1 MIYVKCL
8 SLPPPPPLS
17 PSLSLPLSPSLSLS
31 PSLPPSLPLSPGLL
45 LALLHWVGLICTA
58 RESAAYQNFLITI
71 EMFLAAVLLK
81 FAFSYKP
88 YQSMRKDSEG
98 RGIPM
103 QKVSSHFKDTINP
116 QDVVTDAIHNFS
128 RVYQQYAQQGDLTD
142 EEDRKEPV
150 NYGTK
155 KTHLSNGRVATFTP
169 LKPSRSGTNVPNQLE
184 SDDERVIL
192 LVETDEEE
200 IYQ

>member
-1 MIYVKCL
+1 
-8 SLPPPPPLS
+8 
-17 PSLSLPLSPSLSLS
+17 
-31 PSLPPSLPLSPGLL
+31 
-45 LALLHWVGLICTA
+45 
-58 RESAAYQNFLITI
+58 
-71 EMFLAAVLLK
+71 MFLAAVLLN

-98 RGIPM
+98 HGIPM

-155 KTHLSNGRVATFTP
+155 KH
-169 LKPSRSGTNVPNQLE
+169 
-184 SDDERVIL
+184 
-192 LVETDEEE
+192 
-200 IYQ
+200 IYLMDV